1 MYKERRRVLD
11 GENMKDSVIHMMEE
25 TIADYVNQC
34 ASEDAAPEEWDMDT
48 LNAELRPIIP
58 FGKIELTQEEI
69 QAGKPEM
76 LTKRLQDEAVEL
88 YAHKETEFED
98 YDLREIERIILLKVI
113 DRKWMDHIDD
123 MDQLREGIGMQ
134 AYGQRRSGSGIPHG
148 RF

>member
-1 MYKERRRVLD
+1 
-11 GENMKDSVIHMMEE
+11 MKDSVIHMMEE

-98 YDLREIERIILLKVI
+98 YDLREIERSFSSRSLTASGWIISTIWTSFGRVSACRHT
-113 DRKWMDHIDD
+113 DREI
-123 MDQLREGIGMQ
+123 R
-134 AYGQRRSGSGIPHG
+134 
-148 RF
+148 